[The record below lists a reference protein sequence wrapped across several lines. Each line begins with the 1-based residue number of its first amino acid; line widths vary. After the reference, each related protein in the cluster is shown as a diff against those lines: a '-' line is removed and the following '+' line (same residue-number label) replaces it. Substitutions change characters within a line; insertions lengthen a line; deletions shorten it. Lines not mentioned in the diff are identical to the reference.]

1 MSKLLDGE
9 ALSLKIQDNIKVQ
22 IKNCMIRPSIAV
34 IQIGENAASDS
45 YIKRK
50 ETACNNVGVYFRHF
64 KFDDNTPE
72 LTIINK
78 IKELNNDEYVNGIIV
93 QLPLP
98 ARYNEKRIINNIS
111 NSKDVDG
118 LTDINVGRM
127 INGKKTLIPC
137 TPLGI
142 MRILEEYEVALEG
155 KHVVI
160 VGRGKLV
167 GKPLIHLMLGKD
179 ATVTVCHSKTA
190 NLKEMTLQADVLV
203 VACGMPK
210 LITEDMVKKDVVV
223 VDAGINRVDGKLC
236 GDVDFDKVSKKAS
249 LITPVPKGVGPMTV
263 SMLLENIITC
273 YNSKSTSK

>member
-1 MSKLLDGE
+1 MEKIMDGE
-9 ALSLKIQDNIKVQ
+9 ALSLKIQDEIKKE
-22 IKNCMIRPSIAV
+22 IKSCMIRPSVAV
-34 IQIGENAASDS
+34 IQVGDDPASNS

-50 ETACNNVGVYFRHF
+50 ETACNNVGVYFRLY
-64 KFDDNTPE
+64 KFDEGTPE

-78 IKELNNDEYVNGIIV
+78 IKELNNDEYVNGILV

-98 ARYNEKRIINNIS
+98 VQYNEKRIVNSVI

-142 MRILEEYEVALEG
+142 MRILDEYNVDIAG
-155 KHVVI
+155 KNVVI

-167 GKPLIHLMLGKD
+167 GRPLFSLMLAKD
-179 ATVTVCHSKTA
+179 ATVTVCHSKTV
-190 NLKEMTLQADVLV
+190 NLGEITKQADILV
-203 VACGMPK
+203 CACGVPN
-210 LITEDMVKKDVVV
+210 LITEDMVKKDAVV
-223 VDAGINRVDGKLC
+223 VDAGTNRVDGKLC
-236 GDVDFDKVSKKAS
+236 GDVDFVNVSKKAS

-263 SMLLENIITC
+263 AMLLQNIITC
-273 YNSKSTSK
+273 YNNKNATK